1 MAERPNVEDVAVVV
15 GASTVT
21 ADGEVENLGNF
32 AHRLSLDVTSDAI
45 TAASHNGTIAD
56 QAATNSQSDVAD
68 DGVSQ
73 SLPNTPATA
82 STSFEDCS
90 VARKRRNPVGR
101 IRDAS
106 RTFVKWLRFKS
117 KSINHLNDSRGVE
130 NVDPTWK
137 PWRKS
142 CKGHRAEPVSKRA
155 LPPVPVAGAEAR
167 QPVVDGH
174 EEDFE
179 EPEMHQG

>member
-1 MAERPNVEDVAVVV
+1 MAERPNVDDIALAVA
-15 GASTVT
+15 ASTDIG
-21 ADGEVENLGNF
+21 DGEVANLGHL

-45 TAASHNGTIAD
+45 TAASHNGTIAND
-56 QAATNSQSDVAD
+56 AATCDAD
-68 DGVSQ
+68 DDGATQ
-73 SLPNTPATA
+73 SLPSTPAAA

-90 VARKRRNPVGR
+90 VAKKRRNPVGR

-117 KSINHLNDSRGVE
+117 KSINHINADRGVE
-130 NVDPTWK
+130 NVEPTWK

-155 LPPVPVAGAEAR
+155 LPPVPVAGAEAE
-167 QPVVDGH
+167 QHVVEVFD
-174 EEDFE
+174 
-179 EPEMHQG
+179 EPEMHRG